1 MKKKLKR
8 YGLIIPVICT
18 VFQLQAQTIK
28 PDLQDLGKW
37 NMINRTVEAVNED
50 GKKAVRFNELPNDG
64 LLILKGIEFSNGTI
78 EFDVKGR
85 NVIQQSFVGIAF
97 HVRDEK
103 TYDAVYFRPFNFAN
117 PDTLRRPRSVQY
129 ISMPD
134 YPWEKLR
141 EKFPGKYENKV
152 NPVPDPDGWFHVKI
166 IVDGKKISAFVN
178 NAPSPS
184 LLVEKLNNITTGNVA
199 LWVGNNSGGSFANLS
214 ISPLEKSK

>member
-1 MKKKLKR
+1 MKKKLKK
-8 YGLIIPVICT
+8 YGLFIPVICT

-37 NMINRTVEAVNED
+37 NMINRKVEAVNED

-85 NVIQQSFVGIAF
+85 NVVQQSFVGIAF
-97 HVRDEK
+97 HGRDEK
-103 TYDAVYFRPFNFAN
+103 TYDAVYFRPFNFTN

-166 IVDGKKISAFVN
+166 IVDGKKIAAFVN

-214 ISPLEKSK
+214 ISPSVKSQ

>member
-1 MKKKLKR
+1 MKKKLKK
-8 YGLIIPVICT
+8 YGLFIPVICT

-28 PDLQDLGKW
+28 PDLQDLSKW
-37 NMINRTVEAVNED
+37 NVINRKVEAVNED

-97 HVRDEK
+97 HGRDEK
-103 TYDAVYFRPFNFAN
+103 AYDAVYFRPFNFAN
-117 PDTLRRPRSVQY
+117 LDTLRRPRSVQY

-134 YPWEKLR
+134 YPWDKLR

-152 NPVPDPDGWFHVKI
+152 NPVPDPDSWFHVKI
-166 IVDGKKISAFVN
+166 IVDGKKIAAFVN
-178 NAPSPS
+178 NAQSPS

-214 ISPLEKSK
+214 ISPSVKSK